1 MLTRDQIVKILQQ
14 EQAYLAAEFGV
25 SKIGLFGSYAQGQ
38 PDAAS
43 DIDLLVEF
51 EHPIGF
57 RFLDLADYLERVLS
71 RRVDL
76 LTPSGIQNIR
86 IHKIAQSIAESTVY
100 V

>member
-1 MLTRDQIVKILQQ
+1 MLTRDQIVKILQR

-25 SKIGLFGSYAQGQ
+25 SRIGLFGSYAQGQ
-38 PDAAS
+38 PDVAS

-51 EHPIGF
+51 ERPVGF
-57 RFLDLADYLERVLS
+57 RFLDLADYLEKVLG
-71 RRVDL
+71 RPVDL

-86 IHKIAQSIAESTVY
+86 IHKIAQSITENTVY